1 MSNNKGII
9 RLFKYNK
16 ALLRLKQLG
25 FVKIFSDNLADVIGV
40 NTAQVRK
47 DFSLF
52 GITGNKKGGYLID
65 GLLERLKDILGQ
77 NIPREVVIIGL
88 GNLGQALLKHK
99 GFDKENLRLIAG
111 FDIDAAKLDRDSAI
125 PQLTMDE
132 LPTFLTTRNV
142 ELAILAVP
150 ENAAQSVY
158 EQLMDLGIL
167 GILNFSPIRI
177 RTEKQSTVRNVN
189 LELELEILSFMVH
202 NSHNE
207 DINMED
213 SEE

>member
-1 MSNNKGII
+1 M
-9 RLFKYNK
+9 
-16 ALLRLKQLG
+16 
-25 FVKIFSDNLADVIGV
+25 
-40 NTAQVRK
+40 
-47 DFSLF
+47 
-52 GITGNKKGGYLID
+52 
-65 GLLERLKDILGQ
+65 
-77 NIPREVVIIGL
+77 VIIGL